1 MTAETLTSAPQNSN
15 RLGWL
20 KPWAPVIGGLLAL
33 VLSGL
38 LIYLSDANPL
48 EAYQVLVLGAFGG
61 SRQLTETI
69 LKATPLLLIA
79 LGLTIAFQARVW
91 NIGAEGQYHIGA
103 LLGGIVALTLPNLP
117 AIILIPLMLLAGVVG
132 GLLWSGLAGLLHL
145 KRGVNLIICTLMLN
159 YIGILMVQYA
169 ARVPL
174 RDPDGFLPESAK
186 FVAAAQIPRL
196 FSSRLHLGVLIAV
209 ALVGVV
215 SVLLWRTSLGFRLRA
230 VGAKISVARSMGID
244 TSQHILTALLLSG
257 ALAGLAGVIE
267 VSYTY
272 TRLKPNISDGYGFT
286 AILVTLLGQMK
297 PLGVCTAAILFSGLV
312 VGAQTLNVTLQIPAA
327 VAGVLQALLVLGV
340 LAGQAIAQ
348 RDS

>member
-1 MTAETLTSAPQNSN
+1 
-15 RLGWL
+15 
-20 KPWAPVIGGLLAL
+20 
-33 VLSGL
+33 
-38 LIYLSDANPL
+38 
-48 EAYQVLVLGAFGG
+48 
-61 SRQLTETI
+61 
-69 LKATPLLLIA
+69 
-79 LGLTIAFQARVW
+79 
-91 NIGAEGQYHIGA
+91 
-103 LLGGIVALTLPNLP
+103 
-117 AIILIPLMLLAGVVG
+117 LAGIVG

-174 RDPDGFLPESAK
+174 RDPDGFLPESAQ
-186 FVAAAQIPRL
+186 FVDAAQIPRL
-196 FSSRLHLGVLIAV
+196 FASRLHLGVLIAL

-215 SVLLWRTSLGFRLRA
+215 YVLLWRSPLGFRLRA
-230 VGAKISVARSMGID
+230 VGAKLSVARSLGIN

-272 TRLKPNISDGYGFT
+272 TRLKQGISDSYGFT
-286 AILVTLLGQMK
+286 AILVALLGQMN
-297 PLGVCTAAILFSGLV
+297 PVGVLIAAILFSGLV
-312 VGAQTLNVTLQIPAA
+312 VGAQALNVSLQIPAA

-348 RDS
+348 REN

>member
-1 MTAETLTSAPQNSN
+1 MTSELASARRNN
-15 RLGWL
+15 LGIGWL

-33 VLSGL
+33 VLSGV
-38 LIYLSDANPL
+38 LIVLSGANPL
-48 EAYQVLVLGAFGG
+48 EAYKVLVLGAFGG
-61 SRQLTETI
+61 SRQITETI

-79 LGLTIAFQARVW
+79 LGLTIAFRSRVW

-103 LLGGIVALTLPNLP
+103 LLGSIVALTLPNLP
-117 AIILIPLMLLAGVVG
+117 AVILIPLMLLAGIAG

-169 ARVPL
+169 ARVPF

-186 FVAAAQIPRL
+186 FVDAAQIPTL
-196 FSSRLHLGVLIAV
+196 FSSRLHLGVLIAL
-209 ALVGVV
+209 ALAGAVY
-215 SVLLWRTSLGFRLRA
+215 VLLWRSPLGFRLRA
-230 VGAKISVARSMGID
+230 VGAKVSVARSIGVN

-267 VSYTY
+267 VSYSY
-272 TRLKPNISDGYGFT
+272 TRLKQGISDGYGFT
-286 AILVTLLGQMK
+286 AILVALLGQMN
-297 PLGVCTAAILFSGLV
+297 PAGVLVSAVLFSGLV
-312 VGAQTLNVTLQIPAA
+312 VGAQTLNVSLQIPAA

-348 RDS
+348 RDD